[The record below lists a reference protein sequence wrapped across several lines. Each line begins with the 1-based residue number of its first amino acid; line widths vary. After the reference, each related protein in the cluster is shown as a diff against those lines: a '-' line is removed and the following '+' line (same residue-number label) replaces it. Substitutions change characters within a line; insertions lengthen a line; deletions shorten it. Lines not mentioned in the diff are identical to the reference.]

1 MAGIGVAY
9 TLLSV
14 FELWEARQEKLASRW
29 PIMLLLAAHA
39 VAIPVRIPV
48 VASRSGTT
56 FHVDLLTFVVFET
69 LFLSICGAFLF
80 GSIVKERKGVRSR
93 NLRRSREM
101 RFERS

>member
-14 FELWEARQEKLASRW
+14 FELWEAPPGKACFK
-29 PIMLLLAAHA
+29 IADHAAAGGTRGGHSG
-39 VAIPVRIPV
+39 PHSV

-69 LFLSICGAFLF
+69 LFLSICGVFLF